1 LPPDPS
7 NLSTDLPVLI
17 GSGATP
23 ENLHRVYAKVDGLI
37 VGIYFK
43 RDGKG
48 NNLVDEERVK
58 AFAEALASGPG
69 GRQGKKRRKE
79 AC

>member
-7 NLSTDLPVLI
+7 NLSIDLQVLI
-17 GSGATP
+17 GGCATP
-23 ENLHRVYAKVDGLI
+23 ENLHRVFAKVDGLI
-37 VGIYFK
+37 VGSYFK

-58 AFAEALASGPG
+58 AFAAALASRPG
-69 GRQGKKRRKE
+69 GRQGKKGWKE